1 MKGRCFYIASILAV
15 GNFMIEATAASEPLA
30 EKRTYSTIAVTAFR
44 ADYLQGE
51 RCTVNAQPAY
61 KIEMCDV
68 AKNKEIRSLM
78 LTQLPNSTMT
88 LCLTTESN
96 ENALCITGSRNGQ
109 EFKSR
114 EIIVLRPQNLVG
126 LSPYRV
132 SSYNPALYDK
142 VAYVTYT
149 ALRAVTVSIYPRVG
163 SSPICKFAVDEGG
176 EVDVR
181 AMCPGAD
188 FSKTDLRLQ
197 ISEKPVS
204 GKVCFQGATSSDS
217 ACYSTARSEF
227 EVPELGG
234 PARGGQVELET
245 RGDVRGKLQKVKY

>member
-1 MKGRCFYIASILAV
+1 MKGRYFCIASILAV

-30 EKRTYSTIAVTAFR
+30 EKRTYSTIAVTAYR
-44 ADYLQGE
+44 SNYVQGE
-51 RCTVNAQPAY
+51 NCTVTARQAY
-61 KIEMCDV
+61 KVEMCDA

-96 ENALCITGSRNGQ
+96 EDALCITGSRNGK
-109 EFKSR
+109 EFQSR
-114 EIIVLRPQNLVG
+114 ELLTLYPLNQVNLQ
-126 LSPYRV
+126 PYRV
-132 SSYNPALYDK
+132 SSYNAGLYDK
-142 VAYVTYT
+142 VAYVTYS
-149 ALRAVTVSIYPRVG
+149 AVRAATVSIYPRVG
-163 SSPICKFAVDEGG
+163 SSPLCNFAVNEGG

-188 FSKTDLRLQ
+188 FSKTDLRLL
-197 ISEKPVS
+197 ISEKPGS
-204 GKVCFQGATSSDS
+204 GKLCFQGASSSDS

-234 PARGGQVELET
+234 PARGGQVELEIK
-245 RGDVRGKLQKVKY
+245 GDVRGKLQKVKF